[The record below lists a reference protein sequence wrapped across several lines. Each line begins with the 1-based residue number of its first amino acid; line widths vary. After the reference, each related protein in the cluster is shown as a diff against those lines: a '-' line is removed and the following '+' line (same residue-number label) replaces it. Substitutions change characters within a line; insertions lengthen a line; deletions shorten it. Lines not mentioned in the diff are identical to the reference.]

1 LHRWRGNH
9 GGAVRELVA
18 VRDQIW
24 RIGGSHAKR
33 DLFGE
38 MLIDSALRAG
48 QTKEARALLAERL
61 ERRLRN
67 ASGWRHF
74 AEALDRLGNDED
86 ASIAR
91 ERAAELVAPH

>member
-1 LHRWRGNH
+1 LESVIPRMT
-9 GGAVRELVA
+9 E
-18 VRDQIW
+18 
-24 RIGGSHAKR
+24 IGGSHAQR

-61 ERRLRN
+61 ERRPRN
-67 ASGWRHF
+67 AWGWRHF
-74 AEALDRLGNDED
+74 AEALDRLGNDEG
-86 ASIAR
+86 ASSAR